1 MLKKVDILIIEPIK
15 KFGNLKIS
23 LEKAHSYQGLEHKF
37 EEEEEEEEEEKD
49 TKRKTK
55 TE

>member
-23 LEKAHSYQGLEHKF
+23 LEKAHSYQGLEHKY
-37 EEEEEEEEEEKD
+37 EEEEEEEEKD